1 MNPLPLSSISAAM
14 VAAALLSGCFG
25 NDDPGWSGY
34 AQADLVYIASPAG
47 GLLQKLEV
55 RRGDR
60 VAAAAALYRID
71 SAPEDYSKQAAQA
84 QQQRADAQVADLN
97 KGRREQE
104 LRALEAQ
111 LKQARAALEISSS
124 QLQRNRQLVK
134 QGFQSPAR
142 LDELNAAFE
151 RDGARVREAEA
162 QFKQAREGARPDQI
176 NAARSDRVAAA
187 AQVAQVEWQAEQ
199 KRRSAPVAASVYD
212 VLYRVGEWVPAGA
225 PVVALLPDGAVK
237 LRFFVPQAA
246 LSQVKPGQAVHWR
259 CDGCAGGTA
268 RVSYVSQQAE
278 FTPPVIYSNESR
290 GKLVFLVEA
299 VPEGAAAAELKPGQ
313 PLEVRAAAAAKGS

>member
-1 MNPLPLSSISAAM
+1 MKPLPLRSTLSLLAA
-14 VAAALLSGCFG
+14 AAALSGCLG
-25 NDDPGWSGY
+25 HEDAGWSGY

-55 RRGDR
+55 SRGDK
-60 VAAAAALYRID
+60 VAAAAPLYQID
-71 SAPEDYSKQAAQA
+71 SAPEAYSMQAAQA

-111 LKQARAALEISSS
+111 LKRARAALEISTS
-124 QLQRNRQLVK
+124 QLERNRQLVK
-134 QGFQSPAR
+134 QGFQSAAR
-142 LDELNAAFE
+142 LDELNAAYA
-151 RDGARVREAEA
+151 RDAAGVREAEA
-162 QFKQAREGARPDQI
+162 QLKQAREGARPDQI
-176 NAARSDRVAAA
+176 AAARSDKQAAA
-187 AQVAQVEWQAEQ
+187 AQVSQVEWQAEQ
-199 KRRSAPVAASVYD
+199 KRRTAPVASAVFD
-212 VLYRVGEWVPAGA
+212 VLYRVGEWVPAGS

-246 LSQVKPGQAVHWR
+246 LSRVRPGQVVHWS

-268 RVSYVSQQAE
+268 KVSYVSQQAE

-299 VPEGAAAAELKPGQ
+299 VPEGPSAAELKPGQ
-313 PLEVRAAAAAKGS
+313 PLEVRPTVSATKG